1 MSILSVEKVTHKWP
15 NGQWN
20 TLFHQLSFKSFK
32 LSNLNALVVD
42 LFPQFFFFL
51 IYKLIVNR
59 TMRMHISYLSS
70 VNFASFSSLFEIG

>member
-1 MSILSVEKVTHKWP
+1 MTHKWP

-20 TLFHQLSFKSFK
+20 TLFHQPSFKSFK

-42 LFPQFFFFL
+42 LFAQFIYLFL

-59 TMRMHISYLSS
+59 TLRMHISYLSS